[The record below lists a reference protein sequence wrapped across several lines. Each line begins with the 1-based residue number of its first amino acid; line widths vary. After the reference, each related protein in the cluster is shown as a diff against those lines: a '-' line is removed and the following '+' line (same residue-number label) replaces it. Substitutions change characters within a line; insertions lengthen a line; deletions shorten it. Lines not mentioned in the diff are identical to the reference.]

1 MGHCYH
7 CHLGD
12 RGLDLPR
19 PQVAA
24 HSTVKCA
31 MPSRH
36 STVTSGGSAMLGKFL
51 KKTVLLGT
59 GRTILGVA
67 VLLTVFFATPTTA
80 DAAIVQETHSSAYSN
95 TVTMP
100 THSVGDFIMVTAG
113 CENCATI
120 PTVPAGYT
128 TIDSAAVTAAG
139 SSRSL
144 VIAYKIAASGSETT
158 GTWTNANL
166 ISVTVF
172 GSDTAA
178 ALSLG
183 AYDERTNSIPS
194 NPFDLYDGFTLQT
207 TDGSSAVYR
216 AHLSAPDLNYTPTG
230 YSTLTPR
237 SPFRMYYK
245 LATSTVSSFSV
256 TQGAVA
262 VTISYGVE
270 IKEYQVPPD
279 PAVVFESP
287 TGDLPVAVNFNAST
301 TALKGR
307 YANFY
312 RVPTGI
318 EFDTLLIK
326 MPDSHTS
333 TTRWSVAGYFDVDLL
348 PIELCAG
355 TDGDNE
361 CNGVV
366 SGPASFESTYN
377 CVIVATGVCEIDFGG
392 TKAMSGGRDML
403 YLAVDPNTPYQAF
416 TYPTSFGDVGYV
428 CDGGLGN
435 CLNQAAVIKLCDNG
449 CADNTLDSTT
459 YNSSFLPLTRIV
471 SMSPSAT
478 TTATSTAFALEVVSM
493 VLPADY
499 VDGMELKVTYY
510 RQSNSQLAVVAAFQ
524 PGLAPDSGVYE
535 VPITTHGQFTFAT
548 TTDIQAIGVYW
559 YTAEIV
565 FPEGFFETIL
575 GFFDFGDVTL
585 QEKAYRKNTIFT
597 VVEMNGIDLLYA
609 DPNTVITD
617 GVFGN
622 FLENV
627 DATSCNIIGG
637 DFDMIDCL
645 KLLIIPPTPT
655 LVAMWDSLMNN
666 TLRIFPLGYITRFL
680 EIVTLS
686 TPVMPPALE
695 YTYGTSAPAELEGKG
710 MSFQIFD
717 AFPLLLTIVADDG
730 TNKNIWDIVTPFFDT
745 IIALGVLGVILM
757 DILALG
763 LPDFSGGQRARAVD
777 IQPYRANPR
786 DKMTLDLRK
795 KAGYGDIDMRKQ

>member
-1 MGHCYH
+1 
-7 CHLGD
+7 
-12 RGLDLPR
+12 
-19 PQVAA
+19 
-24 HSTVKCA
+24 
-31 MPSRH
+31 MPSWH
-36 STVTSGGSAMLGKFL
+36 STVTFGGSAMLGKFL

-67 VLLTVFFATPTTA
+67 VLFIVFFATSHITYASISYVTDQA
-80 DAAIVQETHSSAYSN
+80 VGDLIVGTCYSGSV
-95 TVTMP
+95 TVTVTPSGWTKVAQAVTSGTGDGHVVTFYKIATDTSTDTACFGMHAMFRSSVSGATLSAGASSTAASNVASNASFQLPALTIQDTGDSSIVYGIVRGLWGYYDATP
-100 THSVGDFIMVTAG
+100 TA
-113 CENCATI
+113 
-120 PTVPAGYT
+120 PTGYT
-128 TIDSAAVTAAG
+128 TISIDGSGNSFYNGYNTSGTSVSAKT
-139 SSRSL
+139 L
-144 VIAYKIAASGSETT
+144 T
-158 GTWTNANL
+158 GTGANR
-166 ISVTVF
+166 
-172 GSDTAA
+172 GW
-178 ALSLG
+178 G
-183 AYDERTNSIPS
+183 AQVLEIIE
-194 NPFDLYDGFTLQT
+194 TL
-207 TDGSSAVYR
+207 
-216 AHLSAPDLNYTPTG
+216 
-230 YSTLTPR
+230 
-237 SPFRMYYK
+237 
-245 LATSTVSSFSV
+245 
-256 TQGAVA
+256 
-262 VTISYGVE
+262 
-270 IKEYQVPPD
+270 PPD

-287 TGDLPVAVNFNAST
+287 FDDLPVVVNFNAST

-326 MPDSHTS
+326 IPDSHTS
-333 TTRWSVAGYFDVDLL
+333 TTRWAVEGYYDVDLL

-355 TDGDNE
+355 TTGNNE

-366 SGPASFESTYN
+366 AGPTSFSSTYN
-377 CVIVATGVCEIDFGG
+377 CVVVATGVCEIDFG
-392 TKAMSGGRDML
+392 TSVAMSGGRDML
-403 YLAVDPNTPYQAF
+403 YLAVDPNTPYQSF
-416 TYPTSFGDVGYV
+416 TYLTSFGDVGYV

-449 CADNTLDSTT
+449 CADNTLNSTT

-478 TTATSTAFALEVVSM
+478 TTATSTVFALEVVSM
-493 VLPADY
+493 VLPEDY
-499 VDGMELKVTYY
+499 VEGMELKVTYY
-510 RQSNSQLAVVAAFQ
+510 RQSNSQLAAVAASQ

-535 VPITTHGQFTFAT
+535 IPLTGSGRYTFST
-548 TTDIQAIGVYW
+548 TTSITAVGVYW
-559 YTAEIV
+559 YTAEII

-575 GFFDFGDVTL
+575 GFFDFGEATL
-585 QEKAYRKNTIFT
+585 QEKAYRKNTTFT

-627 DATSCNIIGG
+627 DATSCNIISG

-695 YTYGTSAPAELEGKG
+695 YTYGTSAPTELEGKG

-717 AFPLLLTIVADDG
+717 AFPLILTIVADDG

-795 KAGYGDIDMRKQ
+795 SAGYGDIDMRKK